1 MTAAVK
7 PYRVLSLDGGGM
19 RGLYTAT
26 VLDHLG
32 RRFGATPDRNPYDL
46 ATGYDLI
53 VGTSTGGILAAALA
67 SGLSPDA
74 IIAFYLKHGPSIF
87 TSPMPKGGVGLFW
100 WLLRHWNTSG
110 NSQAALKAALEGTF
124 GEMTLKQLWEKRRI
138 ALCISTV
145 NLITQQPRVFKTPH
159 NISQQKFRD
168 NNWRISDICLASS
181 AAPVYLPIARLRD
194 PDTPT
199 NLHAF
204 VDGGLWANN
213 PTLVGLIEALEM
225 AGENQPIEIVSVGT
239 CSPAVGRSLGTNT
252 GDWGL
257 RQWRVGVNVTE
268 TSMEASA
275 RATDYMAQFLAKH
288 LRTNCRILR
297 LQQSQPSIAHQ
308 EDIALDRTTPRFVE
322 AMTQLGRQDADEI
335 FGKFNREPESP
346 YRLLKD
352 IFTATQPAQGT

>member
-1 MTAAVK
+1 MNTAIE
-7 PYRVLSLDGGGM
+7 PFRVLSLDGGGM

-32 RRFGATPDRNPYDL
+32 RRFGATPERNPYDL

-67 SGLSPDA
+67 SGLPPNS
-74 IIAFYLKHGPSIF
+74 IIEFYIKYGPKIF
-87 TSPMPKGGVGLFW
+87 TSPMPKSKLGLAW
-100 WLLRHWNTSG
+100 WSIRHWNKPG
-110 NSQAALKAALEGTF
+110 NSQAALKAALEDTF
-124 GEMTLKQLWEKRRI
+124 GDTTLKQLYEKRRI
-138 ALCISTV
+138 ALCITTV

-168 NNWRISDICLASS
+168 NNWRLSDICLASS
-181 AAPVYLPIARLRD
+181 AAPVYLPLARLRD
-194 PDTPT
+194 PDTPS

-225 AGENQPIEIVSVGT
+225 AKDNQPIELVSVGT
-239 CSPAVGRSLGTNT
+239 CLPAVGRSLGTNS
-252 GDWGL
+252 GEWGL
-257 RQWRVGVNVTE
+257 KQWRVGVNVTD
-268 TSMEASA
+268 TSMAASA
-275 RATDYMAQFLAKH
+275 HATDYMAQFIAKH
-288 LRTNCRILR
+288 MRTKCRVLR
-297 LQQSQPSIAHQ
+297 LEQSQPSIEHQ
-308 EDIALDRTTPRFVE
+308 GDIALDRTSPRFVE

-335 FGKFNREPESP
+335 FGKFNRDANSP

-352 IFTATQPAQGT
+352 IFSATQPAQGA